1 MNFQKVLNEYKKQD
15 KKFLLQV
22 LDSAKFLEDLTGIS
36 ELLQD
41 DAVSLSQEILFI
53 Y

>member
-1 MNFQKVLNEYKKQD
+1 M
-15 KKFLLQV
+15 QV

-36 ELLQD
+36 ELLED
-41 DAVSLSQEILFI
+41 NAVSLLHENLFI